1 MLHDDITR
9 TAPPLRSLTPAAGH
23 NFLHTHTHTHTYT
36 PLVVAGGNYQPHLCS
51 LAGGVA
57 WQPQRMGLISGEGSR
72 FKLFIFSYFNI

>member
-1 MLHDDITR
+1 MMTSRGQRRL
-9 TAPPLRSLTPAAGH
+9 SAASH
-23 NFLHTHTHTHTYT
+23 LQQVTTSYTHTHTYT